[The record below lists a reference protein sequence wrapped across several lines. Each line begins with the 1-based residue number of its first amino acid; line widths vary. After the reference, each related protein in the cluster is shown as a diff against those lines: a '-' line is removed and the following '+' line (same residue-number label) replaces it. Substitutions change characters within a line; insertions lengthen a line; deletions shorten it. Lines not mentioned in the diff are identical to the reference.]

1 MCRDKSDEPDYKN
14 VLLKRISVSCVAVG
28 GRLYSPAGPF
38 QPGSVGRRP
47 VHRGRAE
54 VRPTCWSCLVHTF
67 PDRNLS
73 YSAFISSR
81 QWENCGGNLKTS
93 WLKQDWTLTEKN
105 NRGCESVQC
114 FIQSKRG
121 EQRVVMYTQ
130 FNIINS
136 DEKCLSTAFLF
147 TTKTRRW
154 RAKSRSLIIKPS
166 VNTVFCF
173 HCWDETNMS
182 VFCCWIFK
190 QLIIFFHNYAFSPS
204 TTKTTRDKNHFSI
217 FIWRLRLNLTQ
228 AAIRTNL
235 WHLN

>member
-1 MCRDKSDEPDYKN
+1 M
-14 VLLKRISVSCVAVG
+14 ISVSRVAVG

-67 PDRNLS
+67 PDQNLS

-81 QWENCGGNLKTS
+81 QWENCGGKT
-93 WLKQDWTLTEKN
+93 WKLVDWNKTGHLQRKTTEAV
-105 NRGCESVQC
+105 RVFSVLY
-114 FIQSKRG
+114 KVN
-121 EQRVVMYTQ
+121 VVSSMLWCTQ
-130 FNIINS
+130 FSRFNIINS
-136 DEKCLSTAFLF
+136 DEKCLSAAFLF

-166 VNTVFCF
+166 INTVFCF

-190 QLIIFFHNYAFSPS
+190 QLIIFFPNYAFSPS

-228 AAIRTNL
+228 AAIKINL
-235 WHLN
+235 WHFK

>member
-81 QWENCGGNLKTS
+81 QWENCGGKT
-93 WLKQDWTLTEKN
+93 WKLVDWNKTGHL
-105 NRGCESVQC
+105 
-114 FIQSKRG
+114 
-121 EQRVVMYTQ
+121 QR
-130 FNIINS
+130 
-136 DEKCLSTAFLF
+136 
-147 TTKTRRW
+147 
-154 RAKSRSLIIKPS
+154 
-166 VNTVFCF
+166 
-173 HCWDETNMS
+173 
-182 VFCCWIFK
+182 
-190 QLIIFFHNYAFSPS
+190 
-204 TTKTTRDKNHFSI
+204 KTTGVTSEYVKSEAVRVFSVLYKVNVVSSVL
-217 FIWRLRLNLTQ
+217 WCTHSLVDLTS
-228 AAIRTNL
+228 
-235 WHLN
+235 

>member
-1 MCRDKSDEPDYKN
+1 MVK
-14 VLLKRISVSCVAVG
+14 
-28 GRLYSPAGPF
+28 
-38 QPGSVGRRP
+38 
-47 VHRGRAE
+47 
-54 VRPTCWSCLVHTF
+54 
-67 PDRNLS
+67 
-73 YSAFISSR
+73 
-81 QWENCGGNLKTS
+81 NLKTS

-105 NRGCESVQC
+105 KRRHIRICEVRGCESVQC

-130 FNIINS
+130 FSRFNIINS
-136 DEKCLSTAFLF
+136 DEKCLSAAFLF

-166 VNTVFCF
+166 INTVFCF

-204 TTKTTRDKNHFSI
+204 TTKTTRDKNHFHLKTKIKSDTSSNQKKSLTFEI
-217 FIWRLRLNLTQ
+217 KTIMMINFISRATFMQEMQLKVLHNRLKYNLSVFRVKLNMEYL
-228 AAIRTNL
+228 
-235 WHLN
+235 

>member
-1 MCRDKSDEPDYKN
+1 M
-14 VLLKRISVSCVAVG
+14 ISVSRVAVG

-54 VRPTCWSCLVHTF
+54 VRPTGWSCLVHTL
-67 PDRNLS
+67 PDQNLS

-105 NRGCESVQC
+105 NRRHIRICEVRGCESVQC
-114 FIQSKRG
+114 FIQ
-121 EQRVVMYTQ
+121 RVVMYTQ
-130 FNIINS
+130 FSRFNIINS
-136 DEKCLSTAFLF
+136 DEKCLSAAFLF

-166 VNTVFCF
+166 INTVFCF

-190 QLIIFFHNYAFSPS
+190 QLIIFFHNCAFSPS

-228 AAIRTNL
+228 AAIKRQL
-235 WHLN
+235 WHLK